1 MEPWAHRSTDEELL
15 PKRKVASG
23 PEAQVPARAC
33 TGKPDDG
40 AAAGRRGRQPG
51 RSAYRSEVQRRPSMR
66 ARAVRTDQPTTPTR
80 PGARSARFG
89 CGEAASSRPG
99 PRHRPA
105 VAGGIG
111 LVAPSAA
118 LHQKISSLNTTLG
131 VGRTPPD
138 APHRCRSA
146 PCGPRTCS
154 TSCTVARLAS
164 LGACLG
170 VMGGKFRGL
179 GLRCCS
185 ADRRMGVGPV
195 GWPSRRS
202 MRPVAGACG
211 AHPRNPTSEER
222 SSKDTGETA
231 GSKPRSGV
239 HVAPHAY
246 TLGRGVSGT
255 G

>member
-1 MEPWAHRSTDEELL
+1 M
-15 PKRKVASG
+15 
-23 PEAQVPARAC
+23 
-33 TGKPDDG
+33 
-40 AAAGRRGRQPG
+40 
-51 RSAYRSEVQRRPSMR
+51 
-66 ARAVRTDQPTTPTR
+66 
-80 PGARSARFG
+80 
-89 CGEAASSRPG
+89 ASS
-99 PRHRPA
+99 
-105 VAGGIG
+105 G

-179 GLRCCS
+179 GVRCCS

-211 AHPRNPTSEER
+211 AHPGNPTSEER
-222 SSKDTGETA
+222 SSKDARLTRGWPPHSVWGATQSDPALAHTDGPFRSPVMTTGFRAPRLLSDILARCSLPNPPSPCGGVPRRGQTVHGCIRDGCPMARGA
-231 GSKPRSGV
+231 GG
-239 HVAPHAY
+239 H
-246 TLGRGVSGT
+246 G
-255 G
+255 

>member
-80 PGARSARFG
+80 HGGSKRSLRVRRGRVQPAR
-89 CGEAASSRPG
+89 AASQTSSRRG
-99 PRHRPA
+99 H
-105 VAGGIG
+105 G

-138 APHRCRSA
+138 APHQCRSA

-185 ADRRMGVGPV
+185 ADRGMRVGPV

-202 MRPVAGACG
+202 VRPVAVACG
-211 AHPRNPTSEER
+211 AHPRNPTS
-222 SSKDTGETA
+222 G
-231 GSKPRSGV
+231 
-239 HVAPHAY
+239 
-246 TLGRGVSGT
+246 
-255 G
+255 